1 MESDGWAVQLEKY
14 KARVQQLEIELEQ
27 SVKREEQAAKLT
39 SRLLEALNQISQ
51 EEDSNVTNDIFRS
64 SSLQKSNSS

>member
-1 MESDGWAVQLEKY
+1 MESDGWAVQLENY

>member
-1 MESDGWAVQLEKY
+1 M
-14 KARVQQLEIELEQ
+14 QQLEIELEQ